1 MKYLIFAG
9 SETMKRGGAKDCMAG
24 AKEKPKAIKI
34 AENLLSQKSVT
45 WVHVFDI
52 EEFDVVYELTTH
64 L

>member
-1 MKYLIFAG
+1 
-9 SETMKRGGAKDCMAG
+9 MKRGGANDCMAG

-52 EEFDVVYELTTH
+52 EEFEVVYEQRD
-64 L
+64 